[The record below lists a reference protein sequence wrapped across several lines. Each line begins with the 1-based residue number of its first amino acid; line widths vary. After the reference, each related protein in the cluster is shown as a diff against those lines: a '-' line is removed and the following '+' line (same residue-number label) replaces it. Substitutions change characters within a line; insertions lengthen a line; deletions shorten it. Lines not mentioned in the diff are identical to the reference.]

1 MKYLFHTNFLNRD
14 NISDFRIIAEN
25 NTNSFWVKQMLDKQQ
40 IDEIAGLIAE
50 EYKERLENAH
60 NEGNEKLIVALMEET
75 ATRIITLFTEK
86 KGMGELSINFH
97 TLITRLLEVFPR
109 FCFYFD
115 WLHNNRNNCGI
126 KP

>member
-1 MKYLFHTNFLNRD
+1 MKYLFHTTFLN
-14 NISDFRIIAEN
+14 SDKSSDIRIIAEN
-25 NTNSFWVKQMLDKQQ
+25 NKNSFWVKQMLDKQQ
-40 IDEIAGLIAE
+40 IDEIAGLITE